1 MKIKTLIPALSL
13 LILVS
18 CKTTNDSIAYFQDLD
33 NLAAYSGDSIN
44 YAPKIVPDDEL
55 SITISGVD
63 PNAVAV
69 FNMPLSSYMTPG
81 ETNVTMTP
89 VLHTYLVDSHG
100 KIDFPCAW
108 QNLCSRN
115 DS

>member
-13 LILVS
+13 LILMS

-69 FNMPLSSYMTPG
+69 FNMQLSRSLFCTTLILEVKG
-81 ETNVTMTP
+81 QV
-89 VLHTYLVDSHG
+89 SA
-100 KIDFPCAW
+100 F
-108 QNLCSRN
+108 
-115 DS
+115 